1 MDGFGRVAAEA
12 AYRAA
17 AGNRLSKWPGRATG
31 RIEPVCRPAVT
42 PSFAIPPGATVFTIG
57 SCFAR
62 HVETALAAHGLN
74 LPTLAFRVPRAEL
87 WAGTGMMTG
96 ILNKYTPFSMLNE
109 VEAAAAGDA
118 AERFLIEA
126 GDDLWWDGQLHT
138 TEAVPLARAIKRR
151 AKVRALHADTI
162 RASAAVVVTLGLIE
176 AWWDEEAGVYL
187 NDTAPR
193 ALVERHPG
201 RFFFEVLGPDK
212 VFVAVDRLVAAIRR
226 LNPAGH
232 ILMTVSPVPFVRSFV
247 GGDAITA
254 NAYGKAVLRV
264 AAEAASR
271 TWPQVDYF
279 PSYEGVTSSDRQAAW
294 EDDLVHVRTEM
305 VAAQVAAMVAA
316 YVAPDVAGAAA

>member
-12 AYRAA
+12 AYRTA
-17 AGNRLSKWPGRATG
+17 AGNRLSKWPGRAAG
-31 RIEPVCRPAVT
+31 RIEPVCRPAAT
-42 PSFAIPPGATVFTIG
+42 PSFALPPGATVFTIG

-62 HVETALAAHGLN
+62 HIETALAAHGLTV
-74 LPTLAFRVPRAEL
+74 PTLAFRVPRAEL

-109 VEAAAAGDA
+109 VEAAAAGDEA
-118 AERFLIEA
+118 ARFLIEA

-138 TEAVPLARAIKRR
+138 TEAVPLARAVKRR

-162 RASAAVVVTLGLIE
+162 RASAAVVVTLGLVE
-176 AWWDEEAGVYL
+176 AWWDEAAQLYL
-187 NDTAPR
+187 NDTAPK
-193 ALVERHPG
+193 ALVDRHPG
-201 RFFFEVLGPDK
+201 RFFFELLGPDK
-212 VFVAVDRLVAAIRR
+212 VFAAVDDLVAAILG
-226 LNPAGH
+226 LNPAAR
-232 ILMTVSPVPFVRSFV
+232 ILMTVSPVPFVRSFA

-271 TWPQVDYF
+271 KWPQVDYF
-279 PSYEGVTSSDRQAAW
+279 PSYEGVTLSDRRAAW
-294 EDDLVHVRTEM
+294 EDDLVHVRPEM

-316 YVAPDVAGAAA
+316 YVPDAAESAA